1 MIPSQALAVTAAS
14 IFTFVLVS
22 HCSAPCDAFSTSSV
36 PAVGFYPR
44 RTAQILTPSPFQL
57 SVSAATEEEADA
69 TVAPVVEFQLKK
81 NKQGI
86 WDLEGKDDHL

>member
-1 MIPSQALAVTAAS
+1 MIPSQDLAVTAAS

-36 PAVGFYPR
+36 PPVGFYPR

-69 TVAPVVEFQLKK
+69 EVAPVVELKK